1 MALAPGTKLNN
12 GAYIGAGGEVVFPG
26 LSDPDQGYVMV
37 NGQFVPYTPPTTVTR
52 PDPEPRTV
60 NKGNDTVTYTYE
72 PAVSSAALAASASLT
87 PTASSGGGGSPAA
100 LGFDLYERSFDMM
113 LRAEQARQQSIDQSL
128 NIAQLFV
135 ELERASP
142 TRAADL
148 AVRLGLPG
156 LEPDLSL
163 TKAFTNA
170 QTMGSFG
177 GKVGSQDVRL
187 PFSFSGQELSFLDRA
202 PQVASIFRDIGDRFG
217 LSNVLESSAANLIPA
232 GRSLIS
238 LAGG

>member
-12 GAYIGAGGEVVFPG
+12 GAYIGAGGEIVWPG

-37 NGQFVPYTPPTTVTR
+37 NGQFVPYTPPATVTR
-52 PDPEPRTV
+52 PDP
-60 NKGNDTVTYTYE
+60 VTYTYE
-72 PAVSSAALAASASLT
+72 YQPPVSSTALTASASIT
-87 PTASSGGGGSPAA
+87 PTTSGGGDGSPAA

-217 LSNVLESSAANLIPA
+217 LPNVLESSAANLIPA